1 MNTILPMGKSFVSHD
16 IFSIGVRGTLRRRDR
31 DDLEPGADPS
41 FPLTEDSLIKVFQK
55 AERYVQLHFS
65 EDIDYSIEAIHPGTL
80 KCMTKKDFYLQYA
93 YVVYNCGFRNSVV
106 VAKWPRLREAYRDF
120 HTVYVSKYPAQVY
133 SEAIEIIAHKSKTKA
148 IVDAARTIRA
158 LDWPSFKEAV
168 KDDFMTLKRFP
179 FIGDVTV
186 YHLARN
192 MGVDTIKPDVHL
204 RRMAARYGLDPFTM
218 CNRIHEETG
227 LTLHMIDTIIWRA
240 SEQGII

>member
-1 MNTILPMGKSFVSHD
+1 VSYAT
-16 IFSIGVRGTLRRRDR
+16 FYVGVRGTLRRRDR

-41 FPLTEDSLIKVFQK
+41 FPLTGDSLIKIFQK
-55 AERYVQLHFS
+55 AERYVRVHFS
-65 EDIDYSIEAIHPGTL
+65 GDIEYSVEAIYPDIL
-80 KCMTKKDFYLQYA
+80 RYMTKEEFYREYA
-93 YVVYNCGFRNSVV
+93 YVVYNSGFRNAIVE
-106 VAKWPRLREAYRDF
+106 AKWPRLLSAYNGF
-120 HTVYVSKYPAQVY
+120 QIVYVSEHPVQVY
-133 SEAIEIIAHKSKTKA
+133 SDAMQIISHKGKTRAII
-148 IVDAARTIRA
+148 DAARTIRD
-158 LDWPSFKEAV
+158 LDWPNFKKEV
-168 KDDFMTLKRFP
+168 NNDFMTLKRFP

-204 RRMAARYGLDPFTM
+204 RRMSARYGLDPFTM